1 VSVNTQQ
8 SIRLGTD
15 NLKSNNKYSK
25 NFFDENKKC
34 LIFVQNTNIMTKT
47 IYFIGVILLM
57 CSCSTTKEFQV
68 PMTEKMYQENKLK
81 EKQNKLVNDKNYLKN
96 YTKNFVNSIPE
107 KDIKLITKD
116 TIIVVYD
123 TTTVR

>member
-1 VSVNTQQ
+1 LLW
-8 SIRLGTD
+8 LGTD

-25 NFFDENKKC
+25 IFFDENKKC
-34 LIFVQNTNIMTKT
+34 IIFVQNTNTMTKT

-57 CSCSTTKEFQV
+57 LSCSTTKEFQV

-81 EKQNKLVNDKNYLKN
+81 EKQKKLVNDKDYLKN
-96 YTKNFVNSIPE
+96 YTKKFVNSIPDE
-107 KDIKLITKD
+107 DLKLITKD

>member
-1 VSVNTQQ
+1 
-8 SIRLGTD
+8 
-15 NLKSNNKYSK
+15 
-25 NFFDENKKC
+25 
-34 LIFVQNTNIMTKT
+34 MTKT

-81 EKQNKLVNDKNYLKN
+81 EKQKKLVNDKNYLKN

-123 TTTVR
+123 LSLIHI

>member
-1 VSVNTQQ
+1 M
-8 SIRLGTD
+8 
-15 NLKSNNKYSK
+15 
-25 NFFDENKKC
+25 KKIFS
-34 LIFVQNTNIMTKT
+34 LIVITMLMT
-47 IYFIGVILLM
+47 
-57 CSCSTTKEFQV
+57 SCSSSKEFQV
-68 PMTEKMYQENKLK
+68 PMTEKMYQESKLAD
-81 EKQNKLVNDKNYLKN
+81 KQKKLVNDKDYLKN

>member
-1 VSVNTQQ
+1 
-8 SIRLGTD
+8 
-15 NLKSNNKYSK
+15 
-25 NFFDENKKC
+25 
-34 LIFVQNTNIMTKT
+34 MTKT

-81 EKQNKLVNDKNYLKN
+81 EKQKKLVNDKDYLKN
-96 YTKNFVNSIPE
+96 YTKNFVNSIPDE
-107 KDIKLITKD
+107 DLKLITKD